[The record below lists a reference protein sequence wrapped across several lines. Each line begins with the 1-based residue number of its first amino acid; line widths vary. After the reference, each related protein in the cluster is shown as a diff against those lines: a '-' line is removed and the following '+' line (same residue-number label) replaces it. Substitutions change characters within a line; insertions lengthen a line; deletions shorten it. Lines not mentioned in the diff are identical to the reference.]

1 VWVLNRL
8 TIALHP
14 CYFRGSKFAKN
25 RPEKLLDLPLD
36 HIAVAVPSIT
46 DALPLYELIAGAK
59 SSPIERVESQ
69 GVDVAMVGSGD
80 TRIELLQPVSGNSTV
95 QRFLDRHGPGLHH
108 IAYRVADLDGTLE
121 RLAAAGIRLIDQ
133 KGRPG
138 AGGHN
143 VAFLHPRSTGG
154 ILIELVQ
161 G

>member
-1 VWVLNRL
+1 M
-8 TIALHP
+8 
-14 CYFRGSKFAKN
+14 
-25 RPEKLLDLPLD
+25 ELPLD

-59 SSPIERVESQ
+59 SSPVERVESQ
-69 GVDVAMVGSGD
+69 GVDVAMVGSGT
-80 TRIELLQPVSGNSTV
+80 TRIELLEPVSPDSTV
-95 QRFLDRHGPGLHH
+95 QRFLDRRGAGLHH
-108 IAYRVADLDGTLE
+108 IAYRVAELDRTLE
-121 RLAAAGIRLIDQ
+121 RLAAAGIQLIDH

-143 VAFLHPRSTGG
+143 VAFLHPKSTGG